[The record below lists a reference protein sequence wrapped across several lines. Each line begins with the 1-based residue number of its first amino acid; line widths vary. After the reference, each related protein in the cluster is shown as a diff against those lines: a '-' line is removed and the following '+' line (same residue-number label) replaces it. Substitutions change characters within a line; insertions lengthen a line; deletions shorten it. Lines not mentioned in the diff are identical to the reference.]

1 MKDAKEYEARIKTL
15 LRKKP
20 KRVASARPEDPYDIA
35 ALVRAV
41 LESDASRQQAEKA
54 LEAIRHEYVD
64 FNELRVSPLKDLVE
78 CIGRDY
84 PQARDKA
91 QMITGALQGIFSRTY
106 RLSLEYMAEMTKR
119 NLRRHL
125 KELGLNE
132 YAEAALTLEVFGG
145 HAIPVDQLLVDCLA
159 MDGYVHPE
167 SDLPD
172 VQGFLERVI
181 SQKDALAAHEFFRK
195 YVQRREKVL
204 LRRRQA
210 EAAKAQAAEAE
221 AAKAQAEKKA
231 AEARAK
237 KRASAKKTKK
247 KVKAS
252 AKAAGRASG
261 KKAAGKVAG
270 TSKKRAVKKA
280 AKKRAKKAAKS
291 KKASRS

>member
-1 MKDAKEYEARIKTL
+1 
-15 LRKKP
+15 
-20 KRVASARPEDPYDIA
+20 
-35 ALVRAV
+35 
-41 LESDASRQQAEKA
+41 
-54 LEAIRHEYVD
+54 
-64 FNELRVSPLKDLVE
+64 
-78 CIGRDY
+78 
-84 PQARDKA
+84 
-91 QMITGALQGIFSRTY
+91 MITGALQGIFSRTY

-125 KELGLNE
+125 

-221 AAKAQAEKKA
+221 A
-231 AEARAK
+231 K